1 MVHGFV
7 QFLRLLLGPS
17 GAYDES
23 LITVTLKDSMT
34 IPRIIAFVAAVL
46 AWTGAQAADDGATRA
61 ARAGEALV
69 GQPAPAAVLRT
80 LDGGT
85 IDLAAHYGR
94 KPVYLKF
101 WATWCVPCRE
111 QMPGFER
118 IYRQYGKRIDVVA
131 VNVGFNETE
140 DGIRAYRAQHGLTMP
155 IALDDGSLG
164 RRLNLR
170 VTPQHV
176 LVGADGRIAYVGH
189 LDDAALHAALDRI
202 AAAPPAGTQPV
213 ALAPQTSAPRVFR
226 LGDKV
231 DGVTLATLAGTPA
244 AIGAAGKPRA
254 LVFFSPW
261 CESYL
266 RSSQPA
272 TAQACR
278 RVREDATRLAKQGG
292 ADWLAV
298 AAPLWTSPA
307 ELADYGKAHP
317 GTPPLALDRDGA
329 AFAAFGIRAIPSVV
343 LLDASGRVA
352 RILGPDDRN
361 LDQALRAIAAR

>member
-1 MVHGFV
+1 MTL
-7 QFLRLLLGPS
+7 LRL
-17 GAYDES
+17 
-23 LITVTLKDSMT
+23 
-34 IPRIIAFVAAVL
+34 IASAAMLWASVACA
-46 AWTGAQAADDGATRA
+46 AADDGAARA
-61 ARAGEALV
+61 ARAGQTLI
-69 GQPAPAAVLRT
+69 GRPAPAAVLRT
-80 LDGGT
+80 LDGRT
-85 IDLAAHYGR
+85 IDLAALYGR

-131 VNVGFNETE
+131 VNVGFSETE
-140 DGIRAYRAQHGLTMP
+140 ADVRAYRTRLGLTMP

-176 LVGADGRIAYVGH
+176 LIGADGRIAYVGH
-189 LDDAALHAALDRI
+189 LDDAALHAALDKA
-202 AAAPPAGTQPV
+202 AAAPPV
-213 ALAPQTSAPRVFR
+213 AAPRVFR
-226 LGDKV
+226 VGDKV
-231 DGVTLATLAGTPA
+231 DGIDLATLDGQPAGVGT
-244 AIGAAGKPRA
+244 AGKPRA

-261 CESYL
+261 CETYL
-266 RSSQPA
+266 SASRPA
-272 TAQACR
+272 TAHACR
-278 RVREDATRLAKQGG
+278 RVREDATRLAQKGG

-307 ELADYGKAHP
+307 ELAAYGRAHP

-343 LLDASGRVA
+343 LLDAGGRVA
-352 RILGPDDRN
+352 RVLGPDERGI
-361 LDQALRAIAAR
+361 DQALRAIAKR

>member
-1 MVHGFV
+1 M
-7 QFLRLLLGPS
+7 
-17 GAYDES
+17 
-23 LITVTLKDSMT
+23 TL
-34 IPRIIAFVAAVL
+34 PRIIAVAVAVV
-46 AWTGAQAADDGATRA
+46 AFSSSVASAADDGAARA
-61 ARAGEALV
+61 ARAGQPLI

-85 IDLAAHYGR
+85 IDLAAKYGR

-118 IYRQYGKRIDVVA
+118 IYQQYGKRIDVVA
-131 VNVGFNETE
+131 VNVGFSDTE
-140 DGIRAYRAQHGLTMP
+140 ADVRAYRTRHGLTMP

-176 LVGADGRIAYVGH
+176 LIGADGRIAYVGH

-202 AAAPPAGTQPV
+202 AAARPAGAQPV
-213 ALAPQTSAPRVFR
+213 ALAPQAAAPRVFR
-226 LGDKV
+226 VGDKV
-231 DGVTLATLAGTPA
+231 DGVDLATLDGTTA
-244 AIGAAGKPRA
+244 AIGTAGRPRA

-261 CESYL
+261 CETYL
-266 RSSQPA
+266 RASRPA

-278 RVREDATRLAKQGG
+278 RVRGDATRLAKNGNV
-292 ADWLAV
+292 DWLAV

-307 ELADYGKAHP
+307 ELAGYGKTHP

-329 AFAAFGIRAIPSVV
+329 AFAAFGIHAIPSVV
-343 LLDASGRVA
+343 LFDARGRVA
-352 RILGPDDRN
+352 RVLGPQDRG
-361 LDQALRAIAAR
+361 LDQALRAIATR